1 MERTIKILDLIVF
14 SLICLFIF
22 YLPVSSAIIE
32 VSSCSAIFFWLV
44 KRIIQSK
51 KKDLIFFSDNPLRL
65 PIFLFMAVLLISVI
79 QGSETSIGLRHF
91 LRKTLQYIGIFYVI
105 LDTLNSAKR
114 IKIVSGF
121 LIASIILV
129 ASDCL
134 WQYFFKFEFL
144 RHRVA
149 VSGRISGPFEYP
161 DQFGNY
167 WVTVLSVV
175 FAFFLS
181 RIKNKINF
189 FLLTFLL
196 FIMVFIFLINNSKGS
211 LLAFLFVYFF
221 FFWFTRRKL
230 FLILIPVFFVIGG
243 IFLSPFYKELIVR
256 QLDFKNSSYTQRFD
270 LWETG
275 ILMFKDK
282 PLFGQGLGSY
292 MSNYERFQSKKNRPL
307 AEQGIWYA
315 HNSYLQMLSET
326 GLIGLLSFLL
336 IVAVIFKNILA
347 AFRGLKD
354 EQFFSLLLGFSGG
367 LLGYLVQI
375 FSDSTYYS
383 LANSVLFWFFLGV
396 VSSILI
402 VLKNNK
408 YKTD

>member
-1 MERTIKILDLIVF
+1 
-14 SLICLFIF
+14 
-22 YLPVSSAIIE
+22 
-32 VSSCSAIFFWLV
+32 
-44 KRIIQSK
+44 
-51 KKDLIFFSDNPLRL
+51 
-65 PIFLFMAVLLISVI
+65 
-79 QGSETSIGLRHF
+79 
-91 LRKTLQYIGIFYVI
+91 
-105 LDTLNSAKR
+105 
-114 IKIVSGF
+114 
-121 LIASIILV
+121 
-129 ASDCL
+129 
-134 WQYFFKFEFL
+134 
-144 RHRVA
+144 
-149 VSGRISGPFEYP
+149 
-161 DQFGNY
+161 
-167 WVTVLSVV
+167 
-175 FAFFLS
+175 
-181 RIKNKINF
+181 
-189 FLLTFLL
+189 
-196 FIMVFIFLINNSKGS
+196 
-211 LLAFLFVYFF
+211 
-221 FFWFTRRKL
+221 
-230 FLILIPVFFVIGG
+230 
-243 IFLSPFYKELIVR
+243 
-256 QLDFKNSSYTQRFD
+256 
-270 LWETG
+270 
-275 ILMFKDK
+275 MFKDK